1 MALGW
6 KRVPI
11 LLILLIFWEN
21 AIGYKGWHSH
31 AVPSNQNWPVLKI
44 FSPRG
49 AQSSVLEAPVTG
61 SNPLEEVASN
71 ELAWQQPN
79 ASSSLFSLPLK
90 YVKGGLYSSY
100 VSMSPT
106 QSAPNSSV
114 SASLVPPLNQQNLD
128 TNSSSL
134 LQLEGSFSSSI
145 QDVAN
150 QPGLQL
156 GETSTPLPAQSNSF
170 TGSSASSLSE
180 VTYTAQD
187 SSGSQMANGSSQL
200 GASGLLPQSPSTAS
214 QKSPGSPTY
223 AKRGSSLFVSRQATR
238 DQGSYNVSPSS
249 SSRGVGAQLAGSS
262 RYVSMQTGNNFTG
275 SSLQLQGTASK
286 YEPAALV
293 AKFPAYNQ
301 AVPSGSSS
309 LNQTSQWQPSISRWS
324 QGFQTSGT
332 VASQGS
338 SKSPSRFSASSPG
351 HFSSP
356 QAGSGRYSGLFSQ
369 SQSASSQYNHGSPAY
384 TKRVSSLL
392 DLSNQATRDQGSYMH
407 VSNSTLETGA
417 PLAVSTFTDG
427 SSLQLQGT
435 TSKYESAAL
444 VAKVPVYNQTA
455 PSGSSSPNRTSQWQ
469 PSISRW
475 SQGFQT
481 SGTVA
486 SQGFQTSGTLTSQ
499 GSSESQG
506 SKSPSSFSTLISAA
520 SPGQFSFKVQGT
532 TSKYEPAALVAKL
545 PASNQAAPSGSA
557 SLNRLSQWQP
567 SISRW
572 SQGIQT
578 SGTTTSQSS
587 SPSEGSKSASSFS
600 THTSAAIPVQSSS
613 TQAGSGRYSGLF
625 SQSQSASSQYNP
637 GSPAYTKRL
646 SSLLDLS
653 SQATRG
659 QGSYVYTSSSTPGTG
674 AQLAGSTFTDGSS
687 LQLQGTTTKYESA
700 ALVAKLPASNRAAPS
715 GSSPLNL
722 TSQWQPSISRW
733 SQGIQTSGTLASQG
747 FQTSGTLASQG
758 SSQSQGSKSPSSFS
772 TLTPVASPGQFSSTR
787 TGSGRDSGLF
797 SQSQSASSQYSPKSP
812 AYVTHGSSLLVSPPA
827 TRDQGSYNVY
837 TSNSSQGP
845 GAQLAGSSR
854 NVLMQTGSTFS
865 NGSSLQL
872 QGTTSKYEPVA
883 KLPASNQAA
892 PSGSASLN
900 RLSQRQPSIAR
911 WSQGIQT
918 LGTTTSK
925 SSSPSEGSKSP
936 SSFSTLTSAAIPV
949 QSSSTQAG
957 SGRYSGLFSQSQSAS
972 SQYNPGSPAYT
983 KRVSSL
989 LDLSSQATR
998 DQGYVSMSSST
1009 LGTGAPLAGSTFT
1022 DGSSLQLQG
1031 ATSKYEP
1038 VALVAKFPASNR
1050 AAPSGSSPL
1059 NRTSQW
1065 QPSISR
1071 SSQGFQATGTAVS
1084 QSSSSPKTSQLSA
1097 ASFMPALGPPVTSV
1111 AQSSQPSTL
1120 SLHALHFGT
1129 VIRRQKSPGLPTS
1142 VRRPTDSVTSSL
1154 DSNVHA
1160 ASQGIFSS
1168 QSSDPTVITKSYS
1181 STYIQKPS
1189 GYSSPSQS
1197 TSASGR
1203 YFSSVKG

>member
-532 TSKYEPAALVAKL
+532 TSKYEP
-545 PASNQAAPSGSA
+545 
-557 SLNRLSQWQP
+557 
-567 SISRW
+567 
-572 SQGIQT
+572 
-578 SGTTTSQSS
+578 
-587 SPSEGSKSASSFS
+587 
-600 THTSAAIPVQSSS
+600 
-613 TQAGSGRYSGLF
+613 
-625 SQSQSASSQYNP
+625 
-637 GSPAYTKRL
+637 
-646 SSLLDLS
+646 
-653 SQATRG
+653 
-659 QGSYVYTSSSTPGTG
+659 
-674 AQLAGSTFTDGSS
+674 
-687 LQLQGTTTKYESA
+687 
-700 ALVAKLPASNRAAPS
+700 
-715 GSSPLNL
+715 
-722 TSQWQPSISRW
+722 
-733 SQGIQTSGTLASQG
+733 
-747 FQTSGTLASQG
+747 
-758 SSQSQGSKSPSSFS
+758 
-772 TLTPVASPGQFSSTR
+772 
-787 TGSGRDSGLF
+787 
-797 SQSQSASSQYSPKSP
+797 
-812 AYVTHGSSLLVSPPA
+812 
-827 TRDQGSYNVY
+827 
-837 TSNSSQGP
+837 
-845 GAQLAGSSR
+845 
-854 NVLMQTGSTFS
+854 
-865 NGSSLQL
+865 
-872 QGTTSKYEPVA
+872 VA